1 MNVMAWY
8 LDVPQTNEEMI
19 MTQVAARGVN
29 DMFVLDAMRKV
40 DRALFVPP
48 DLRHQAYVD
57 GPLPVGYGQTISQ
70 PYIVGLMTQALCPT
84 STDRV
89 LEVGCGTGYQ
99 TAILAHLVKEVWSLE
114 IVPELAETA
123 RQRLAAL
130 GLRNVHVLV
139 RDGWQ
144 GLPEEAPFDKIIVTA
159 APERVPETLLDQ
171 LEVGG
176 IMVVPVGEDV
186 QELLQI
192 THVEPGHYVHRKL
205 GPVRFVP
212 MVHRDLPL

>member
-1 MNVMAWY
+1 MVMTWFA
-8 LDVPQTNEEMI
+8 DTPQTNEEMI
-19 MTQVAARGVN
+19 ATQVAARGVN
-29 DMFVLDAMRKV
+29 DMLVLDAMRRV

-48 DLRHQAYVD
+48 DLRAQAYVD
-57 GPLPVGYGQTISQ
+57 GPLPVGFGQTISQ
-70 PYIVGLMTQALCPT
+70 PYIVGLMTQALQPA

-89 LEVGCGTGYQ
+89 LEIGCGTGYQ

-114 IVPELAETA
+114 IVPELAEAA
-123 RQRLAAL
+123 RQRLRAL

-159 APERVPETLLDQ
+159 APERVPDALLEQ

-176 IMVVPVGEDV
+176 IMVVPVGTDV

-192 THVEPGHYVHRKL
+192 THMEPGHYVHRKL

-212 MVHRDLPL
+212 MVHQDLGL

>member
-1 MNVMAWY
+1 MKVMTWY
-8 LDVPQTNEEMI
+8 SDIPQTNEEMI
-19 MTQVAARGVN
+19 ATQVAGRGVN
-29 DMFVLDAMRKV
+29 DMFVLEAMRKV

-48 DLRHQAYVD
+48 DLRDQAYVD

-70 PYIVGLMTQALCPT
+70 PYVVGLMTQALCPS

-89 LEVGCGTGYQ
+89 LEVGSGTGYQ
-99 TAILAHLVKEVWSLE
+99 TAILAQLVKEVWSLE
-114 IVPELAETA
+114 IVPELADLA
-123 RQRLAAL
+123 RRRLEAL
-130 GLRNVHVLV
+130 GLRNVRILV

-159 APERVPETLLDQ
+159 APERVPEALLEQ